1 MNEKLH
7 GFLFRIKG
15 LLRRKR
21 MDREMADELA
31 FHQEML
37 RAKLL
42 RAGVAE
48 ADVDAAARRRFGNA
62 SRWQERLRELWQLRG
77 VENFGRDVRFA
88 TRVLRKSPGFT
99 AVALL
104 TLALGVGANTTVFS
118 LINGLL
124 LRPLAVPG
132 SERLAVLGIT
142 GRAPVTVYSFPEPL
156 FRGLERRH
164 AVFSDV
170 LAFSHAKMQVR
181 GNDGNENVTGQFVSG
196 RFFPALETA
205 PLLGRTLTAEDD
217 RRGGDPAGFGVVI
230 SEHFWESWFH
240 RAPDVVGRKLTVDN
254 TVFTVVGVMPKRFIG
269 ADPVDRPELW
279 VPLATEPNLN
289 GEMNM
294 TKAGIH
300 GWWLSVLGRLQPGVT
315 LAQANA
321 EVAASTSAVLYEN
334 AGDVGWVKQELK
346 GHFQFEAERGSAGFT
361 YLRLEFR
368 QPLMAVFAMCGGIL
382 LLACLNLT
390 SLLMARGAAR
400 ERELATR
407 LAMGA
412 TRRRLTQQLLT
423 ESLLIAVAG
432 TALGLAVAP
441 LVSQALGAMLLS
453 GARQSHL
460 DTSLD
465 VRVFAFAAAIALTA
479 TLVIGLAPGLR
490 ATSRDLNEQIK
501 SGQHTI
507 RKTERHRWLPR
518 VLMSVEVALALVL
531 VVGAG
536 LLASSLVRLYRSG
549 EGFDPRGVEN
559 IQFSMDKSG
568 MAQGAL
574 MEFYQGV
581 GSGLR
586 PVPGVS
592 GVSFARVVPFM
603 GYTWDWSFAVPGGK
617 DNDIWVNSVGP
628 DYFGT
633 MRIPLLEG
641 RDFAWN
647 DTSAGGMK
655 VILNQKAAALLF
667 PGGDALGH
675 EVKQNNG
682 SDEPAVLY
690 QVVGVVGNAKYE
702 DLHSDPPPTA
712 YTAMTQDND
721 GRRSPSYYAVVR
733 TSGDA
738 GSLATAARLLAKR
751 MAPGIPAP
759 VMTSMMTTVD
769 DSLSAERMMA
779 LLSVFFA
786 GCALLVTAIGLYGT
800 LAYAT
805 ARRTSEIGIR
815 MALGARRA
823 QVVRLVCGQ
832 NALVALFGTGA
843 GLMAAV
849 LVSRALASFLYGTSA
864 RDPWVL
870 VGSVAAL
877 ALIASAA
884 SLLPALRAAR
894 IDPMA
899 AIRCE

>member
-1 MNEKLH
+1 MKSGKVHE
-7 GFLFRIKG
+7 FLLQVKG

-21 MDREMADELA
+21 MHLEMAEELE

-42 RAGVAE
+42 REGVTEAE
-48 ADVDAAARRRFGNA
+48 AEMATRRRFGNA
-62 SRWQERLRELWQLRG
+62 GRWQERLRELWQLRW
-77 VENFGRDVRFA
+77 VENFARDVSFA
-88 TRVLRKSPGFT
+88 ARLLRKSPGFT

-132 SERLAVLGIT
+132 SDRLAVLGIM
-142 GRAPVTVYSFPEPL
+142 GRGPVTVYSFPEPL

-164 AVFSDV
+164 EVFSDV
-170 LAFSHAKMQVR
+170 FAFSHAKLQVR
-181 GNDGNENVTGQFVSG
+181 GNDGNENVEGQFVSG
-196 RFFPALETA
+196 GFFPGLETT
-205 PLLGRTLTAEDD
+205 PLLGRTLTPADD
-217 RRGGDPAGFGVVI
+217 RKGGDPAGFGVVI

-240 RAPDVVGRKLTVDN
+240 RAPDVVGRKLTVDD
-254 TVFTVVGVMPKRFIG
+254 TVFTVVGVMPKLFIG
-269 ADPVDRPELW
+269 ADPVDRAELW
-279 VPLATEPNLN
+279 VPLATEPTLN
-289 GEMNM
+289 GERNM

-300 GWWLSVLGRLQPGVT
+300 GWWMSVMGRLQPGVT
-315 LAQANA
+315 LAEANA
-321 EVAASTSAVLYEN
+321 EVASSTSAVLYEN
-334 AGDVGWVKQELK
+334 AGDAGWAKEQMK

-361 YLRLEFR
+361 YLRLLFR
-368 QPLMAVFAMCGGIL
+368 KPLMAVFAMCGGIL

-423 ESLLIAVAG
+423 ESLLIAMAG

-453 GARQSHL
+453 GAPEMHL

-465 VRVFAFAAAIALTA
+465 VRVFGFAALVAVTA

-490 ATSRDLNEQIK
+490 ATSRELNEQIK

-549 EGFDPRGVEN
+549 EGFDPRGLEN
-559 IQFSMDKSG
+559 IEFSMDKSG
-568 MAQGAL
+568 MDQGAL

-581 GSGLR
+581 SDGLSH
-586 PVPGVS
+586 VPGVR
-592 GVSFARVVPFM
+592 GVSFARMVPFS
-603 GYTWDWSFAVPGGK
+603 GYTWDESLSVPSGK
-617 DNDIWVNSVGP
+617 DNDIWMNSVGP
-628 DYFGT
+628 NYFGT

-641 RDFAWN
+641 REFAWN

-655 VILNQKAAALLF
+655 VILNEKAAALLF
-667 PGGDALGH
+667 PGGNALGH
-675 EVKQNNG
+675 AVSQNNG
-682 SDEPAVLY
+682 RERPAVQY
-690 QVVGVVGNAKYE
+690 QVIGVVGNAKYE
-702 DLHSDPPPTA
+702 ELHSDAPPTA
-712 YTAMTQDND
+712 YVTMTQGNA
-721 GRRSPSYYAVVR
+721 RRSPSYYAVVR

-738 GSLATAARLLAKR
+738 GSVATAARLLAKR

-805 ARRTSEIGIR
+805 VRRTSEIGIR

-823 QVVRLVCGQ
+823 QVVALVFGQ
-832 NALVALFGTGA
+832 NATVAIAGTIA
-843 GLMAAV
+843 GLIGALLA
-849 LVSRALASFLYGTSA
+849 SRGLASFLYGTPA

-870 VGSVAAL
+870 AGSVMAL
-877 ALIASAA
+877 AAIASAA

-894 IDPMA
+894 IDPMK